1 MLWIG
6 VDDRASF
13 LLFIFE
19 MEGKFPRLSAV
30 WHFFASCGQVWMKEY
45 FITPSK
51 LLILVEL
58 LCHIS
63 PPHSALKTKDSGY
76 SYFILNL
83 LLLKVS
89 QIKFS
94 F

>member
-1 MLWIG
+1 
-6 VDDRASF
+6 
-13 LLFIFE
+13 
-19 MEGKFPRLSAV
+19 
-30 WHFFASCGQVWMKEY
+30 MKEY

-58 LCHIS
+58 LYHIS
-63 PPHSALKTKDSGY
+63 PPYSFLKTNDSGY
-76 SYFILNL
+76 SYFIFNL
-83 LLLKVS
+83 FVLKVS